1 MRLGRRT
8 PGRMLRR
15 MDAVPVSPL
24 ERQQLDVADPAAMT
38 YWHRV
43 RFELVVRHVDAT
55 GARSVLD
62 VGAGSGL
69 FGEWLRI
76 HRPDVGYR
84 FTETSEI
91 LRQGLI
97 ERFGAAAEAPDD
109 APVDERTVVA
119 LLDVLEHIEA
129 DVAALSD
136 LHRRMAPGSELVI
149 TVPAMQWA
157 FSPWDEQL
165 GHHRRYSRRTLRE
178 ALERGGFDGASTTY
192 LFAELFPLL
201 VARKLR
207 TSPVEQVDFPRLGP
221 LASALG
227 YRVASATA
235 STRRLWPFG
244 TSVVATATRVR

>member
-1 MRLGRRT
+1 
-8 PGRMLRR
+8 

-24 ERQQLDVADPAAMT
+24 ERQQLDVADPVAMT

-55 GARSVLD
+55 GAQRVLD

-69 FGEWLRI
+69 FGEWLRQN
-76 HRPDVGYR
+76 RPDLGYG
-84 FTETSEI
+84 FTETSEV
-91 LRQGLI
+91 LRRGLI
-97 ERFGAAAEAPDD
+97 ERFGPAAEAPED
-109 APVDERTVVA
+109 AQIDGGTVVA
-119 LLDVLEHIEA
+119 LLDVLEHIEG

-136 LHRRMAPGSELVI
+136 LHRRMAPGSELVV

-157 FSPWDEQL
+157 FSPWDELL

-178 ALERGGFDGASTTY
+178 ALARGGFAEASTTY
-192 LFAELFPLL
+192 LFPELFPLL
-201 VARKLR
+201 AARKLR
-207 TSPVEQVDFPRLGP
+207 TSPREQVDFPRLSP
-221 LASALG
+221 VSAAIG

-235 STRRLWPFG
+235 ATRRLWPFG